1 MVFTET
7 PPVNFLTQIKHPD
20 PLMLQEGIGVA
31 NGTFGELLQGAL
43 PGDNNHFLVT
53 LPIQKFSRAVFTPN
67 AAAKGVTVTPAN
79 KSKSL
84 VLIQKLID
92 HYGLRIGGHLSIES
106 ELPEG
111 KGLASS
117 SADLVAT
124 ARALES
130 AMGLVIPTELILFL
144 LRTIEP
150 SDGVMYPEF
159 VTFFHRKV
167 ELGRQ
172 LGFPSPL
179 KVVAIDEGG
188 QIDTIEY
195 NQRNHPFTAAE
206 CAEYAELLQT
216 IETAI
221 RSNNLPLLGQVA
233 TSSAI
238 LNQKR
243 NPKRYLDQLLE
254 ISQATQAL
262 GVVVTHSGPCIGLL
276 FPYEP
281 AWQAQIE
288 QATALLAKLT
298 DQVFMVESLAA
309 APTPNA
315 NFVGI
320 SG

>member
-1 MVFTET
+1 MLLTKT
-7 PPVNFLTQIKHPD
+7 PPVNFLAEIKPPD
-20 PLMLQEGIGVA
+20 PLILQEGIGVA

-43 PGDNNHFLVT
+43 QGDNNHFLVT

-67 AAAKGVTVTPAN
+67 GATKRITVTPSN

-84 VLIQKLID
+84 ALLQKLVE
-92 HYGLRIGGHLSIES
+92 HYGLSIGGHLAIES
-106 ELPEG
+106 ELTEG

-124 ARALES
+124 ARALE
-130 AMGLVIPTELILFL
+130 ATLGCVIPTELILAI

-167 ELGRQ
+167 ELGRR
-172 LGFPSPL
+172 LGFPSRL
-179 KVVAIDEGG
+179 KVLAIDEGG

-195 NQRNHPFTAAE
+195 NRRHHPFTEEE

-216 IETAI
+216 IEIAI
-221 RSNNLPLLGQVA
+221 HCNNLGLLGRVA
-233 TSSAI
+233 TRSAI

-243 NPKRYLDQLLE
+243 NPKRHLDHMLDLCK
-254 ISQATQAL
+254 TTKAL

-276 FPYEP
+276 FPDDP
-281 AWQAQIE
+281 AQQKQIE
-288 QATALLAKLT
+288 QAKTQLAHLS
-298 DQVFMVESLAA
+298 DQVFMVESLH
-309 APTPNA
+309 T
-315 NFVGI
+315 
-320 SG
+320 

>member
-7 PPVNFLTQIKHPD
+7 SPVNFLTQTQPPD
-20 PLMLQEGIGVA
+20 PLLQAGVGVA

-43 PGDNNHFLVT
+43 QGDNNHFLVT
-53 LPIQKFSRAVFTPN
+53 LPIQKFSRAVFMPDG
-67 AAAKGVTVTPAN
+67 AATRITVTPAN

-84 VLIQKLID
+84 ALVQKLVD
-92 HYGLRIGGHLSIES
+92 YYALGIGGHLLIES

-117 SADLVAT
+117 SADLVAA
-124 ARALES
+124 ARALE
-130 AMGLVIPTELILFL
+130 AALGKAIPTDLILAL

-150 SDGVMYPEF
+150 TDGVMYREF

-195 NQRNHPFTAAE
+195 NQRNHPFTAEE

-216 IETAI
+216 IEIAI
-221 RSNNLPLLGQVA
+221 QCNNLRLLGRVA
-233 TSSAI
+233 TRSAI

-243 NPKRYLDQLLE
+243 NPKRHLDQMLA
-254 ISQATQAL
+254 ISQATNAL

-276 FPYEP
+276 FPDAP
-281 AWQAQIE
+281 AYQKQIE
-288 QATALLAKLT
+288 QAKTLLANLN
-298 DQVFMVESLAA
+298 DQVFVIESLATV
-309 APTPNA
+309 PTA
-315 NFVGI
+315 DENFGGI
-320 SG
+320 SR

>member
-1 MVFTET
+1 MFFTET
-7 PPVNFLTQIKHPD
+7 PQVNILTQIKSPD
-20 PLMLQEGIGVA
+20 PLMRQEGIGVA

-53 LPIQKFSRAVFTPN
+53 LPIQKFSRAVFTPDI
-67 AAAKGVTVTPAN
+67 ASKRITVTPTN

-84 VLIQKLID
+84 DLVQKLID
-92 HYGLRIGGHLSIES
+92 HYELRIGGHLSIES

-130 AMGLVIPTELILFL
+130 TMGSVIPTDLILAL

-167 ELGRQ
+167 ELGRR
-172 LGFPSPL
+172 LGFPVRL
-179 KVVAIDEGG
+179 KVLAIDEGG

-195 NQRNHPFTAAE
+195 NQRNHPFTDEE
-206 CAEYAELLQT
+206 CAEYADLLQM

-221 RSNNLPLLGQVA
+221 RCNDLGLLGRIA
-233 TSSAI
+233 TRSAI

-243 NPKRYLDQLLE
+243 NPKRHLDLMLE
-254 ISQATQAL
+254 ISKATHAL
-262 GVVVTHSGPCIGLL
+262 GVVVTHSGPCIGLI
-276 FPYEP
+276 FPHEP
-281 AWQAQIE
+281 AGQQQIE
-288 QATALLAKLT
+288 QAKTLLANLS
-298 DQVFMVESLAA
+298 DQVFMVESLEAV
-309 APTPNA
+309 PTVNG
-315 NFVGI
+315 NSVG
-320 SG
+320 SSR

>member
-1 MVFTET
+1 MLLTKT
-7 PPVNFLTQIKHPD
+7 PPANFLTEIKPPD
-20 PLMLQEGIGVA
+20 PLILQEGIGVA

-43 PGDNNHFLVT
+43 QGDNNHFLVT

-67 AAAKGVTVTPAN
+67 GATKRITVTPSN

-84 VLIQKLID
+84 ALIQKLVE
-92 HYGLRIGGHLSIES
+92 HYGLSIGGHLLIES
-106 ELPEG
+106 ELAEG

-130 AMGLVIPTELILFL
+130 TMGCVIPTELILAI

-167 ELGRQ
+167 ELGRR
-172 LGFPSPL
+172 LGFPSRL
-179 KVVAIDEGG
+179 KVLAIDEGG

-195 NQRNHPFTAAE
+195 NRRHHPFTEEE

-216 IETAI
+216 IEIAI
-221 RSNNLPLLGQVA
+221 HCNNLGLLGRV
-233 TSSAI
+233 TTRSAI

-243 NPKRYLDQLLE
+243 NPKRHLDQMLKLCK
-254 ISQATQAL
+254 ATNAL

-276 FPYEP
+276 FPHATEHTK
-281 AWQAQIE
+281 QIE
-288 QATALLAKLT
+288 RAKTLLAKLAN
-298 DQVFMVESLAA
+298 QVFVVESLE
-309 APTPNA
+309 PQPL
-315 NFVGI
+315 
-320 SG
+320 

>member
-1 MVFTET
+1 MSFMET
-7 PPVNFLTQIKHPD
+7 AQVNFLSQIKPPD
-20 PLMLQEGIGVA
+20 LLMLQEGVGVA

-67 AAAKGVTVTPAN
+67 DAAKGITVTPSN
-79 KSKSL
+79 KSKSRT
-84 VLIQKLID
+84 LIQKLID
-92 HYGLRIGGHLSIES
+92 HYGLGIGGHLSIES
-106 ELPEG
+106 ELSEG

-124 ARALES
+124 ARALE
-130 AMGLVIPTELILFL
+130 ATMGCAIPTELILAV

-172 LGFPSPL
+172 LGFPTRL

-195 NQRNHPFTAAE
+195 NRRQRPFTHEE
-206 CAEYAELLQT
+206 CAEYAELLET
-216 IETAI
+216 IEAAI
-221 RSNNLPLLGQVA
+221 CRNDLELLGRVA
-233 TSSAI
+233 TRSAI

-243 NPKRYLDQLLE
+243 NPKRYLDQMLE
-254 ISQATQAL
+254 ISQATNAL

-276 FPYEP
+276 FPHEP
-281 AWQAQIE
+281 AWQKQIE
-288 QATALLAKLT
+288 QAKIWLANLT
-298 DQVFMVESLAA
+298 DQVFVVESLEA
-309 APTPNA
+309 APTVNG

-320 SG
+320 SK

>member
-1 MVFTET
+1 MLLTKT
-7 PPVNFLTQIKHPD
+7 PPANFLTEIKPPD
-20 PLMLQEGIGVA
+20 PLILQEGIGVA

-43 PGDNNHFLVT
+43 QGDNNHFLVT

-67 AAAKGVTVTPAN
+67 GATKRITVTPSN
-79 KSKSL
+79 KSKSRA
-84 VLIQKLID
+84 LIQKLVE
-92 HYGLRIGGHLSIES
+92 HYGLSIGGHLLIES
-106 ELPEG
+106 ELAEG

-130 AMGLVIPTELILFL
+130 MMGCVIPTELILAI

-167 ELGRQ
+167 ELGRR
-172 LGFPSPL
+172 LGFPSRL
-179 KVVAIDEGG
+179 KVLAIDEGG

-195 NQRNHPFTAAE
+195 NRRHHPFTEEE

-216 IETAI
+216 IEIAI
-221 RSNNLPLLGQVA
+221 HCNNLGLLGRV
-233 TSSAI
+233 TTRSAI

-243 NPKRYLDQLLE
+243 NPKRHLDQMLKLCK
-254 ISQATQAL
+254 ATNAL

-276 FPYEP
+276 FPHAPEHTK
-281 AWQAQIE
+281 QIE
-288 QATALLAKLT
+288 RAKTLLAKLAN
-298 DQVFMVESLAA
+298 QVFVVESLE
-309 APTPNA
+309 PQPL
-315 NFVGI
+315 
-320 SG
+320 

>member
-1 MVFTET
+1 MLLTKT
-7 PPVNFLTQIKHPD
+7 PPANFLTEIKPPD
-20 PLMLQEGIGVA
+20 PLILQEGIGVA

-67 AAAKGVTVTPAN
+67 GATKRITVTPSN

-84 VLIQKLID
+84 ALIQKLVE
-92 HYGLRIGGHLSIES
+92 HYGLSIGGHLLIES
-106 ELPEG
+106 ELAEG

-130 AMGLVIPTELILFL
+130 TMGCVIPTELILAI

-167 ELGRQ
+167 ELGRR
-172 LGFPSPL
+172 LGFPSRL
-179 KVVAIDEGG
+179 KVLAIDEGG

-195 NQRNHPFTAAE
+195 NRRHHPFTEEE

-216 IETAI
+216 IEIAI
-221 RSNNLPLLGQVA
+221 HCNNLGLLGRV
-233 TSSAI
+233 TTRSAI

-243 NPKRYLDQLLE
+243 NPKRHLDQMLE
-254 ISQATQAL
+254 ISKATNAL

-276 FPYEP
+276 FPHAPEHTK
-281 AWQAQIE
+281 QIE
-288 QATALLAKLT
+288 RAKTLLAKLAN
-298 DQVFMVESLAA
+298 QVFVVESLE
-309 APTPNA
+309 PQPL
-315 NFVGI
+315 
-320 SG
+320 

>member
-1 MVFTET
+1 MLLTET
-7 PPVNFLTQIKHPD
+7 PPVNILTQNQPPD
-20 PLMLQEGIGVA
+20 PLMLKEGIGVA

-43 PGDNNHFLVT
+43 SGDNNHFLVT
-53 LPIQKFSRAVFTPN
+53 LPIQKFSKAVFTPN
-67 AAAKGVTVTPAN
+67 NAATRITVTPAN

-84 VLIQKLID
+84 ALVQKLVD
-92 HYGLRIGGHLSIES
+92 HYKLRIGGHLLIES

-117 SADLVAT
+117 SADLVAA

-130 AMGLVIPTELILFL
+130 AMGCAIPTELILAL

-150 SDGVMYPEF
+150 TDGVMYQEF

-195 NQRNHPFTAAE
+195 NRRHHPFTDEE
-206 CAEYAELLQT
+206 CAEYADLLQT
-216 IETAI
+216 IEIAI
-221 RSNNLPLLGQVA
+221 QCNDLVLLGRVA
-233 TSSAI
+233 TKSAI

-243 NPKRYLDQLLE
+243 NPKRHLDQLLE
-254 ISQATQAL
+254 ISKATQAL
-262 GVVVTHSGPCIGLL
+262 GVVVTHSGPCIGLI
-276 FPYEP
+276 FPDAP
-281 AWQAQIE
+281 AYQTQIE
-288 QATALLAKLT
+288 QARMLLAKLPGM
-298 DQVFMVESLAA
+298 VFIIDSLAA
-309 APTPNA
+309 APTA
-315 NFVGI
+315 TENFATM
-320 SG
+320 

>member
-1 MVFTET
+1 MLLTKT
-7 PPVNFLTQIKHPD
+7 PPANFLTEIKPPD
-20 PLMLQEGIGVA
+20 PLILQEGIGVA

-43 PGDNNHFLVT
+43 QGDNNHFLVT

-67 AAAKGVTVTPAN
+67 GATKRITVTPSN

-84 VLIQKLID
+84 ALIQKLVE
-92 HYGLRIGGHLSIES
+92 HYGLSIGGHLLIES
-106 ELPEG
+106 ELAEG

-130 AMGLVIPTELILFL
+130 TMGCVIPTELILAI

-167 ELGRQ
+167 ELGRR
-172 LGFPSPL
+172 LGFPSRL
-179 KVVAIDEGG
+179 KVLAIDEGG

-195 NQRNHPFTAAE
+195 NRRHHPFTEEE

-216 IETAI
+216 IEIAI
-221 RSNNLPLLGQVA
+221 HCNNLGLLGRV
-233 TSSAI
+233 TTRSAI

-243 NPKRYLDQLLE
+243 NPKRHLDQMLE
-254 ISQATQAL
+254 ISKATNAL

-276 FPYEP
+276 FPHAPEHTK
-281 AWQAQIE
+281 QIE
-288 QATALLAKLT
+288 RAKTLLAKLAN
-298 DQVFMVESLAA
+298 QVFVVESLE
-309 APTPNA
+309 PQPL
-315 NFVGI
+315 
-320 SG
+320 

>member
-1 MVFTET
+1 MFFTET
-7 PPVNFLTQIKHPD
+7 PQVNFLTQIQP
-20 PLMLQEGIGVA
+20 PNARTLQEGIGVA

-43 PGDNNHFLVT
+43 QGDNNHFLVT

-67 AAAKGVTVTPAN
+67 VTAKQITVTPAN

-84 VLIQKLID
+84 ALLQKLLD
-92 HYGLRIGGHLSIES
+92 HYALAVGGHLWIES
-106 ELPEG
+106 ELEEG

-130 AMGLVIPTELILFL
+130 AMGRVIPTELTLAI

-150 SDGVMYPEF
+150 TDGVMYPEF

-167 ELGRQ
+167 ELGRR

-179 KVVAIDEGG
+179 KVLAIDEGG

-195 NQRNHPFTAAE
+195 NRRTQPFTAEE
-206 CAEYAELLQT
+206 CVEYADLL
-216 IETAI
+216 ESMESAI
-221 RSNNLPLLGQVA
+221 RANNLELMGRVA
-233 TSSAI
+233 TRSAI

-243 NPKRYLDQLLE
+243 NPKRHLDQMLA
-254 ISQATQAL
+254 ISEETRAL

-276 FPYEP
+276 FPHEP
-281 AWQAQIE
+281 AYQNQIE
-288 QATALLAKLT
+288 QAKTRLA
-298 DQVFMVESLAA
+298 MLAGKVLSVDSIGA
-309 APTPNA
+309 APSA
-315 NFVGI
+315 NGKFVEI
-320 SG
+320 AR

>member
-1 MVFTET
+1 MLLTKT
-7 PPVNFLTQIKHPD
+7 PPANFLTEIKPPD
-20 PLMLQEGIGVA
+20 PLILQEGIGVA

-43 PGDNNHFLVT
+43 QGDNNHFLVT

-67 AAAKGVTVTPAN
+67 GATKRITVTPSN

-84 VLIQKLID
+84 ALIQKLVE
-92 HYGLRIGGHLSIES
+92 HYGLSIGGHLLIES
-106 ELPEG
+106 ELAEG

-130 AMGLVIPTELILFL
+130 TMGCVIPTELILAI

-167 ELGRQ
+167 ELGRR
-172 LGFPSPL
+172 LGFPSRL
-179 KVVAIDEGG
+179 KVLAIDEGG

-195 NQRNHPFTAAE
+195 NRRHHPFTEEE

-216 IETAI
+216 IEIAI
-221 RSNNLPLLGQVA
+221 HCNNLGLLGRV
-233 TSSAI
+233 TTRSAI

-243 NPKRYLDQLLE
+243 NPKRHLDQMLKLCK
-254 ISQATQAL
+254 ATNAL

-276 FPYEP
+276 FPHAPEHTK
-281 AWQAQIE
+281 QIE
-288 QATALLAKLT
+288 RAKTLLAKLAN
-298 DQVFMVESLAA
+298 QVFVVESLE
-309 APTPNA
+309 PQPL
-315 NFVGI
+315 
-320 SG
+320 

>member
-1 MVFTET
+1 MFFTET
-7 PPVNFLTQIKHPD
+7 PQVNFLTQLQP
-20 PLMLQEGIGVA
+20 PNARTLQEGIGVA

-43 PGDNNHFLVT
+43 LGDNNHFLVT

-67 AAAKGVTVTPAN
+67 VATKQITVTPSN

-84 VLIQKLID
+84 ALIQRLVD
-92 HYGLRIGGHLSIES
+92 HYRLGIGGHLSIES

-172 LGFPSPL
+172 LGFPSRL
-179 KVVAIDEGG
+179 QVVAIDEGG

-195 NQRNHPFTAAE
+195 NQRNHPFTDAE
-206 CAEYAELLQT
+206 CAEYAELLHT

-221 RSNNLPLLGQVA
+221 RSNDLALLGRVA

-243 NPKRYLDQLLE
+243 NPKRHLDQMLE
-254 ISQATQAL
+254 ISQETQAL

-276 FPYEP
+276 FPHEP

-288 QATALLAKLT
+288 HATTLLANLT

-309 APTPNA
+309 APTTNG
-315 NFVGI
+315 NFVAI
-320 SG
+320 SQ